1 MKRLEPKKRGLAVLA
16 ILLVA
21 TSLAA
26 TATGLVLKAQLQ
38 KYVGGWEDRL
48 AIAVPF
54 MLLHDNTDLRRMEQA
69 EQRSQDEPKQPE
81 QPTEP
86 EKPAEPEQPTEPEK
100 PDEPEKPQVPGVPTE
115 LPTVVPGAKYGEDE
129 SFFDDA
135 LFIGDSRMVSSAY
148 YARLGKADYFTDVGM
163 NVFQMFSVTASDDNF
178 DATDLTTLL
187 QNRTYK
193 KIFIM
198 LGINECGYPMSSLL
212 SAYQEDIDTLK
223 RLQPDATIYLL
234 KVYGVSRSVAEGT
247 SYFSP
252 QRLQEINDGIAG
264 LADGKK
270 VHCLDAAHLYCDDE
284 GYMKE
289 EYTSDGLHPYANR
302 SAAAGRPLQIT
313 GCVVSCVRTQR
324 ERGRQ
329 NVGTL

>member
-26 TATGLVLKAQLQ
+26 TVTGLVLKAQLQ

-69 EQRSQDEPKQPE
+69 KQADSTPNQPE
-81 QPTEP
+81 QPEN
-86 EKPAEPEQPTEPEK
+86 PTDSEA
-100 PDEPEKPQVPGVPTE
+100 PDESKIPTDTETPAQPEKPQVPGVPTE

-223 RLQPDATIYLL
+223 SLQPDATIYLM
-234 KVYGVSRSVAEGT
+234 KVYGVSRSVAESA

-252 QRLQEINDGIAG
+252 QRLQEVNDGIAG

-270 VHCLDAAHLYCDDE
+270 VHCLDASHLYCDDE

-289 EYTSDGLHPYANR
+289 EYTSDGVHPYAKD
-302 SAAAGRPLQIT
+302 AALFAQWLCQQISGGR
-313 GCVVSCVRTQR
+313 
-324 ERGRQ
+324 
-329 NVGTL
+329 

>member
-1 MKRLEPKKRGLAVLA
+1 MKRLEPKQRGLAVLA

-26 TATGLVLKAQLQ
+26 TVTGLVLKAQLQ

-54 MLLHDNTDLRRMEQA
+54 MLLHDDTDLRRMEQA
-69 EQRSQDEPKQPE
+69 KQRSQDEPKQPE
-81 QPTEP
+81 QPT
-86 EKPAEPEQPTEPEK
+86 
-100 PDEPEKPQVPGVPTE
+100 EPEKPQVPGVPTE

-163 NVFQMFSVTASDDNF
+163 NVFHMFSVTASDDNF

-223 RLQPDATIYLL
+223 SLQPDATIYLL

-252 QRLQEINDGIAG
+252 QRLQEVNDGIAG

-270 VHCLDAAHLYCDDE
+270 VHCLDASHLYCDDE

-289 EYTSDGLHPYANR
+289 EYTSDGVHPYAKD
-302 SAAAGRPLQIT
+302 AALFAQWLCQQ
-313 GCVVSCVRTQR
+313 VA
-324 ERGRQ
+324 
-329 NVGTL
+329 

>member
-26 TATGLVLKAQLQ
+26 TVTGLVLKAQLQ

-69 EQRSQDEPKQPE
+69 RQAGSTPNQPE
-81 QPTEP
+81 QPEDPTDP
-86 EKPAEPEQPTEPEK
+86 EA
-100 PDEPEKPQVPGVPTE
+100 PDESEIPTDTETPAQPEKPQVPGVPTE

-234 KVYGVSRSVAEGT
+234 KVYGVSRSVAESA

-252 QRLQEINDGIAG
+252 QRLQEVNDGIAG

-270 VHCLDAAHLYCDDE
+270 VHCLDASHLYCDDE

-289 EYTSDGLHPYANR
+289 EYTSDGVHPYAKD
-302 SAAAGRPLQIT
+302 AALFAQWLCQQISGGR
-313 GCVVSCVRTQR
+313 
-324 ERGRQ
+324 
-329 NVGTL
+329 

>member
-1 MKRLEPKKRGLAVLA
+1 MKRLKPKQRGLAVLA

-26 TATGLVLKAQLQ
+26 TVTGLVLKAQLQ

-54 MLLHDNTDLRRMEQA
+54 MLLHDDTDLRRMEQA
-69 EQRSQDEPKQPE
+69 KQRSQDEPKQPE

-86 EKPAEPEQPTEPEK
+86 EKPAEPE
-100 PDEPEKPQVPGVPTE
+100 KPQVPGVPTE
-115 LPTVVPGAKYGEDE
+115 LPAVVPGAKYGEDE

-178 DATDLTTLL
+178 DA
-187 QNRTYK
+187 TYK

-252 QRLQEINDGIAG
+252 QRLQEVNDGIAG

-270 VHCLDAAHLYCDDE
+270 VHCLDASHLYCDDE

-289 EYTSDGLHPYANR
+289 EYTSDGVHPYAKD
-302 SAAAGRPLQIT
+302 AALFAQWLCQQISGGR
-313 GCVVSCVRTQR
+313 
-324 ERGRQ
+324 
-329 NVGTL
+329 

>member
-1 MKRLEPKKRGLAVLA
+1 MKRLKPKQRGLAVLA

-26 TATGLVLKAQLQ
+26 TVTGLVLKAQLQ

-69 EQRSQDEPKQPE
+69 RQAGSTPNQPE
-81 QPTEP
+81 QPEN
-86 EKPAEPEQPTEPEK
+86 PTDPK
-100 PDEPEKPQVPGVPTE
+100 APDESEIPTDTETPAQTEKPQVPGVPTE

-234 KVYGVSRSVAEGT
+234 KVYGVSRSVAESA

-252 QRLQEINDGIAG
+252 QRLQEVNDGIAG

-270 VHCLDAAHLYCDDE
+270 VHCLDASHLYCDDE

-289 EYTSDGLHPYANR
+289 EYTSDGVHPYAKD
-302 SAAAGRPLQIT
+302 AALFAQWLCQQISGGR
-313 GCVVSCVRTQR
+313 
-324 ERGRQ
+324 
-329 NVGTL
+329 

>member
-26 TATGLVLKAQLQ
+26 TVTGLVLKAQLQ

-54 MLLHDNTDLRRMEQA
+54 MLLHDNTDLRRMEQVKQA
-69 EQRSQDEPKQPE
+69 DSTPNQPE
-81 QPTEP
+81 QPENPTDP
-86 EKPAEPEQPTEPEK
+86 EA
-100 PDEPEKPQVPGVPTE
+100 PDESEIPTDTETPAQPEKPQVPGVPTE
-115 LPTVVPGAKYGEDE
+115 LPDVVTGAKYGEDE

-163 NVFQMFSVTASDDNF
+163 NVFQIFSVTASDDNF

-223 RLQPDATIYLL
+223 SLQPDATIYLM
-234 KVYGVSRSVAEGT
+234 KVYGVSRSVAESA

-252 QRLQEINDGIAG
+252 QRLQEVNDGIAG

-270 VHCLDAAHLYCDDE
+270 VHCLDASHLYCDDE

-289 EYTSDGLHPYANR
+289 EYTSDGVHPYAKD
-302 SAAAGRPLQIT
+302 AALFAQWLCQQISGGR
-313 GCVVSCVRTQR
+313 
-324 ERGRQ
+324 
-329 NVGTL
+329 

>member
-21 TSLAA
+21 TSLA
-26 TATGLVLKAQLQ
+26 TTVTGLVLKAQLQ

-54 MLLHDNTDLRRMEQA
+54 MLLHDNTDLRRMDQA
-69 EQRSQDEPKQPE
+69 KQADSTPNQPE
-81 QPTEP
+81 QPENPTDP
-86 EKPAEPEQPTEPEK
+86 EA
-100 PDEPEKPQVPGVPTE
+100 PDESEIPTDTETPAQPEKPQVPGVPTE
-115 LPTVVPGAKYGEDE
+115 LPAVVTGAEYGEDE

-198 LGINECGYPMSSLL
+198 LGINECGYPMSSML

-234 KVYGVSRSVAEGT
+234 KVYGVSRSVAESA

-252 QRLQEINDGIAG
+252 QRLQEVNDGIAG
-264 LADGKK
+264 LADGKE
-270 VHCLDAAHLYCDDE
+270 VRCLDASHLYCDDE

-289 EYTSDGLHPYANR
+289 EYTSDGIHPYAKD
-302 SAAAGRPLQIT
+302 AALFAQWLCQQISGGR
-313 GCVVSCVRTQR
+313 
-324 ERGRQ
+324 
-329 NVGTL
+329 

>member
-69 EQRSQDEPKQPE
+69 RQAGSTPNQPE
-81 QPTEP
+81 QPENPTDP
-86 EKPAEPEQPTEPEK
+86 EA
-100 PDEPEKPQVPGVPTE
+100 PDESKIPTDTETPAQPEKPQVPGVPTE
-115 LPTVVPGAKYGEDE
+115 LPDAVTGAKYGEDE

-223 RLQPDATIYLL
+223 SLQPDATIYLL
-234 KVYGVSRSVAEGT
+234 KVYGVSRSVAESA

-252 QRLQEINDGIAG
+252 QRLQEVNDGIAG

-270 VHCLDAAHLYCDDE
+270 VHCLDASHLYCDDE

-289 EYTSDGLHPYANR
+289 EYTSDGVHPYAKD
-302 SAAAGRPLQIT
+302 AALFAQWLCQQISGGR
-313 GCVVSCVRTQR
+313 
-324 ERGRQ
+324 
-329 NVGTL
+329 

>member
-1 MKRLEPKKRGLAVLA
+1 MLA

-26 TATGLVLKAQLQ
+26 TVTGLVLKAQLQ

-69 EQRSQDEPKQPE
+69 RQAGSTPNQPE
-81 QPTEP
+81 QPENPTDP
-86 EKPAEPEQPTEPEK
+86 EA
-100 PDEPEKPQVPGVPTE
+100 PDESEIPTDTETPAQPEKPQVPGVPTE
-115 LPTVVPGAKYGEDE
+115 LPDVVTGAKYGEDE

-234 KVYGVSRSVAEGT
+234 KVYGVSRSVAESA

-252 QRLQEINDGIAG
+252 QRLQEVNDGIAG

-270 VHCLDAAHLYCDDE
+270 VHCLDASHLYCDDE

-289 EYTSDGLHPYANR
+289 EYTSDGVHPYAKD
-302 SAAAGRPLQIT
+302 AALFAQWLCQQISGGR
-313 GCVVSCVRTQR
+313 
-324 ERGRQ
+324 
-329 NVGTL
+329 

>member
-1 MKRLEPKKRGLAVLA
+1 MLA

-21 TSLAA
+21 TSLA
-26 TATGLVLKAQLQ
+26 TTVTGLVLKAQLQ

-69 EQRSQDEPKQPE
+69 KQADSTPNQPE
-81 QPTEP
+81 QPENPTDP
-86 EKPAEPEQPTEPEK
+86 EA
-100 PDEPEKPQVPGVPTE
+100 PDESEIPTDTETPAQPEKPQVPGVPTE
-115 LPTVVPGAKYGEDE
+115 LPAVVTGAKYGEDE

-234 KVYGVSRSVAEGT
+234 KVYGVSRSVAESA

-252 QRLQEINDGIAG
+252 QRLQKDNDGIDG
-264 LADGKK
+264 RADDKK
-270 VHCLDAAHLYCDDE
+270 VRCINASHLYCDD
-284 GYMKE
+284 GGCMKE
-289 EYTSDGLHPYANR
+289 E
-302 SAAAGRPLQIT
+302 
-313 GCVVSCVRTQR
+313 
-324 ERGRQ
+324 
-329 NVGTL
+329 

>member
-1 MKRLEPKKRGLAVLA
+1 MKRLEPKQRGLAVLA

-69 EQRSQDEPKQPE
+69 RQAGSTPNQPE
-81 QPTEP
+81 QPENPTDP
-86 EKPAEPEQPTEPEK
+86 EA
-100 PDEPEKPQVPGVPTE
+100 PDESEIPTDTETPAQPEKPQVPGVPTE
-115 LPTVVPGAKYGEDE
+115 LPDAVTGAKYGEDE

-234 KVYGVSRSVAEGT
+234 KVYGVSRSVAESA

-252 QRLQEINDGIAG
+252 QRLQEVNDGIAG

-270 VHCLDAAHLYCDDE
+270 VHCLDASHLYCDDE

-289 EYTSDGLHPYANR
+289 EYTSDGVHPYAKD
-302 SAAAGRPLQIT
+302 AALFAQWLCQQISGGR
-313 GCVVSCVRTQR
+313 
-324 ERGRQ
+324 
-329 NVGTL
+329 

>member
-1 MKRLEPKKRGLAVLA
+1 MKRLEPKQRGLAVLA

-26 TATGLVLKAQLQ
+26 TITGLVLKAQLQ

-69 EQRSQDEPKQPE
+69 RQAGSTPNQPE
-81 QPTEP
+81 QPENPTDPEAPGESEIPTDTETP
-86 EKPAEPEQPTEPEK
+86 VQ
-100 PDEPEKPQVPGVPTE
+100 PEKPQVPGVPTE
-115 LPTVVPGAKYGEDE
+115 LPAVVTGAKYGEDE

-234 KVYGVSRSVAEGT
+234 KVYGVSRSVAESA

-252 QRLQEINDGIAG
+252 QRLQEVNDGIAG

-270 VHCLDAAHLYCDDE
+270 VHCLDASHLYCDDE

-289 EYTSDGLHPYANR
+289 EYTSDGVHPYAKD
-302 SAAAGRPLQIT
+302 AALFAQWLCQQISGGR
-313 GCVVSCVRTQR
+313 
-324 ERGRQ
+324 
-329 NVGTL
+329 

>member
-26 TATGLVLKAQLQ
+26 TVTGLVLKAQLQ

-69 EQRSQDEPKQPE
+69 KQADSTPNQPE
-81 QPTEP
+81 QPENPTDP
-86 EKPAEPEQPTEPEK
+86 EA
-100 PDEPEKPQVPGVPTE
+100 PDESKIPTDTETPAQPEKPQMPGVPTE
-115 LPTVVPGAKYGEDE
+115 LPAVVTGAKYGEDE

-223 RLQPDATIYLL
+223 SLQPDATIYLM
-234 KVYGVSRSVAEGT
+234 KVYGVSRSVAESA

-252 QRLQEINDGIAG
+252 QRIQEVNDGIAG

-270 VHCLDAAHLYCDDE
+270 VHCLDASHLYCDDE

-289 EYTSDGLHPYANR
+289 EYTSDGVHPYAKD
-302 SAAAGRPLQIT
+302 AALFAQWLCQQISGGR
-313 GCVVSCVRTQR
+313 
-324 ERGRQ
+324 
-329 NVGTL
+329 

>member
-26 TATGLVLKAQLQ
+26 TVTGLVLKAQLQ

-69 EQRSQDEPKQPE
+69 KQADSTPNQPE
-81 QPTEP
+81 QPENPTDP
-86 EKPAEPEQPTEPEK
+86 EA
-100 PDEPEKPQVPGVPTE
+100 PDESKIPTDTETPAQPEKPQVPGVPTE

-223 RLQPDATIYLL
+223 SLQPDATIYLM
-234 KVYGVSRSVAEGT
+234 KVYGVSRSVAESA

-252 QRLQEINDGIAG
+252 QRLQEVNDGIAG

-270 VHCLDAAHLYCDDE
+270 VHCLDASHLYCDDE

-289 EYTSDGLHPYANR
+289 EYTSDGIHPYAKD
-302 SAAAGRPLQIT
+302 AALFAQWLCQQISGGR
-313 GCVVSCVRTQR
+313 
-324 ERGRQ
+324 
-329 NVGTL
+329 

>member
-1 MKRLEPKKRGLAVLA
+1 MKHIHNLRPLALA
-16 ILLVA
+16 FILVV
-21 TSLAA
+21 TGIAA
-26 TATGLVLKAQLQ
+26 AVCGLVMKGQLQ
-38 KYVGGWEDRL
+38 KYVGGYDDKW
-48 AIAVPF
+48 AVAVPF
-54 MLLHDNTDLRRMEQA
+54 LMLRDDTDWQRMLAAKNAPAPDPQP
-69 EQRSQDEPKQPE
+69 DPEPAP
-81 QPTEP
+81 EP
-86 EKPAEPEQPTEPEK
+86 EPEPDPEPEPEPQPP
-100 PDEPEKPQVPGVPTE
+100 
-115 LPTVVPGAKYGEDE
+115 VVVTNAVYGQDE

-223 RLQPDATIYLL
+223 SLQPDATIYLL
-234 KVYGVSRSVAEGT
+234 KVYGVSRSVAESA

-252 QRLQEINDGIAG
+252 QRLQEVNDGIAG

-270 VHCLDAAHLYCDDE
+270 VHCLDASHLYCDDE

-289 EYTSDGLHPYANR
+289 EYTSDGVHPYAKD
-302 SAAAGRPLQIT
+302 AALFAQWLCQQISGGR
-313 GCVVSCVRTQR
+313 
-324 ERGRQ
+324 
-329 NVGTL
+329 

>member
-26 TATGLVLKAQLQ
+26 TVTGLVLKAQLQ

-69 EQRSQDEPKQPE
+69 KQADSTPNQPE
-81 QPTEP
+81 QPENPTDP
-86 EKPAEPEQPTEPEK
+86 EA
-100 PDEPEKPQVPGVPTE
+100 PDESEIPTDTETPAQPEKPQMPGVPTE
-115 LPTVVPGAKYGEDE
+115 LPAVVTGAKYGEDE

-223 RLQPDATIYLL
+223 SLQPDATIYLL
-234 KVYGVSRSVAEGT
+234 KVYGVSRSVAESA

-252 QRLQEINDGIAG
+252 QRLQEVNDGIAG

-270 VHCLDAAHLYCDDE
+270 VHCLDASHLYCDDE

-289 EYTSDGLHPYANR
+289 EYTSDGIHPYAKD
-302 SAAAGRPLQIT
+302 AALFAQWLCQQISGGR
-313 GCVVSCVRTQR
+313 
-324 ERGRQ
+324 
-329 NVGTL
+329 

>member
-26 TATGLVLKAQLQ
+26 TVTGLVLKAQLQ

-69 EQRSQDEPKQPE
+69 KQTDSTPNQPE
-81 QPTEP
+81 QPENPTDP
-86 EKPAEPEQPTEPEK
+86 EA
-100 PDEPEKPQVPGVPTE
+100 PDESKIPTDTETPAQPEKPQVPGVPTE

-223 RLQPDATIYLL
+223 SLQPDATIYLM
-234 KVYGVSRSVAEGT
+234 KVYGVSRSVAESA

-252 QRLQEINDGIAG
+252 QRIQEVNDGIAG

-270 VHCLDAAHLYCDDE
+270 VHCLDASHLYCDDE

-289 EYTSDGLHPYANR
+289 EYTSDGVHPYAKD
-302 SAAAGRPLQIT
+302 AALFAQWLCQQISGGR
-313 GCVVSCVRTQR
+313 
-324 ERGRQ
+324 
-329 NVGTL
+329 

>member
-1 MKRLEPKKRGLAVLA
+1 MKRSKPKQRGLAVLA

-26 TATGLVLKAQLQ
+26 TVTGLVLKAQLQ

-69 EQRSQDEPKQPE
+69 RQAGSTPNQPE
-81 QPTEP
+81 QPEN
-86 EKPAEPEQPTEPEK
+86 PTDPK
-100 PDEPEKPQVPGVPTE
+100 APDESEIPTDTETPAQTEKPQVPGVPTE

-234 KVYGVSRSVAEGT
+234 KVYGVSRSVAESA

-252 QRLQEINDGIAG
+252 QRLQEVNDGIAG

-270 VHCLDAAHLYCDDE
+270 VHCLDASHLYCDDE

-289 EYTSDGLHPYANR
+289 EYTSDGVHPYAKD
-302 SAAAGRPLQIT
+302 AALFAQWLCQQISGGR
-313 GCVVSCVRTQR
+313 
-324 ERGRQ
+324 
-329 NVGTL
+329 

>member
-1 MKRLEPKKRGLAVLA
+1 MKRLEPKQRGLAVLA

-38 KYVGGWEDRL
+38 KYVGVGRTVWPSPCHSCCCMTTRTSAAWSRPGRPTAPRTSPSSRKTPRIRKHPTNRKFLLTQRL
-48 AIAVPF
+48 
-54 MLLHDNTDLRRMEQA
+54 LSSRRN
-69 EQRSQDEPKQPE
+69 RRCR
-81 QPTEP
+81 
-86 EKPAEPEQPTEPEK
+86 
-100 PDEPEKPQVPGVPTE
+100 GVPTE
-115 LPTVVPGAKYGEDE
+115 LPDVVTGAKYGEDE
-129 SFFDDA
+129 GFFDDA

-234 KVYGVSRSVAEGT
+234 KVYGVSRSVAESA

-252 QRLQEINDGIAG
+252 QRLQEVNDGIAG

-270 VHCLDAAHLYCDDE
+270 VRCLDASHLYCDDE

-289 EYTSDGLHPYANR
+289 EYTSDGVHPYAKD
-302 SAAAGRPLQIT
+302 AALFAQWLCQQIS
-313 GCVVSCVRTQR
+313 GSR
-324 ERGRQ
+324 
-329 NVGTL
+329 

>member
-1 MKRLEPKKRGLAVLA
+1 MKRLEPKQRGLAVLA

-26 TATGLVLKAQLQ
+26 TVTGLVLKAQLQ

-69 EQRSQDEPKQPE
+69 RQAGSTPNQPE
-81 QPTEP
+81 QPENPTDPEAPGESKIPTDTET
-86 EKPAEPEQPTEPEK
+86 PAQ
-100 PDEPEKPQVPGVPTE
+100 PEKPQVPGVPTE
-115 LPTVVPGAKYGEDE
+115 LPDVVTGAKYGEDE

-234 KVYGVSRSVAEGT
+234 KVYGVSRSVAESA

-252 QRLQEINDGIAG
+252 QRLQEVNDGIAG

-270 VHCLDAAHLYCDDE
+270 VHCLDASHLYCDDE

-289 EYTSDGLHPYANR
+289 EYTSDGVHPYAKD
-302 SAAAGRPLQIT
+302 AALFAQWLCQQISGGR
-313 GCVVSCVRTQR
+313 
-324 ERGRQ
+324 
-329 NVGTL
+329 